1 MTSPVAAAAA
11 SVASRNMIRA
21 CAAKSV
27 LMMCDMQPVFAKTI
41 QKMPHVV
48 ETANTLLSAGRI
60 LNIPGV
66 VTEQYPEKLGHTL
79 PELDLDTSHCRVF
92 SKHSFSMMTDDVVEY
107 LNKECSDRDQ
117 YILMGIES
125 HICVTQTTLDIL
137 TRHPQSTVFLV
148 TDGIS
153 SSRLLDRST
162 ALHRLSAAGAVLTT
176 SESLIFDM
184 MQAKDHPN
192 FKELSAVVRTI
203 NTRTP
208 REEQLQGL

>member
-1 MTSPVAAAAA
+1 MV
-11 SVASRNMIRA
+11 RA

-27 LMMCDMQPVFAKTI
+27 FMMCDMQPVFAKTI

-48 ETANTLLSAGRI
+48 ETANTLLNAAKI

-79 PELDLDTSHCRVF
+79 PELDTSHCRVF
-92 SKHSFSMMTDDVVEY
+92 NKHAFSMMTDDVTEY
-107 LNKECSDRDQ
+107 LEKECRGRDQ

-125 HICVTQTTLDIL
+125 HICIAQTTLDIL
-137 TRHPQSTVFLV
+137 SGHPDSTVFLV

-162 ALHRLSAAGAVLTT
+162 ALHRLSRVGAVLTT
-176 SESLIFDM
+176 SEGLIFDM
-184 MQAKDHPN
+184 MRTKDHAN
-192 FKELSAVVRTI
+192 FK
-203 NTRTP
+203 
-208 REEQLQGL
+208 